1 MLQDED
7 LADQKRI
14 KQELT
19 NCLKEVANEQAIGL
33 AAKHLLKCLKP
44 KKELR
49 KQNKAMWK
57 KHLEEWEI
65 ANQSCFKCCQICDPD
80 FKPIKK
86 VIRRME
92 LNKVS

>member
-7 LADQKRI
+7 LVDQKRI

-19 NCLKEVANEQAIGL
+19 KCLKEVANEKAIGL

-57 KHLEEWEI
+57 KHSEEWEI
-65 ANQSCFKCCQICDPD
+65 ANQSCFKCCQICDTRVA
-80 FKPIKK
+80 IKK

>member
-7 LADQKRI
+7 LVDQKRI

-19 NCLKEVANEQAIGL
+19 KCLKEVANEKAIGL

-65 ANQSCFKCCQICDPD
+65 ANQSCFKCCQICDTRV
-80 FKPIKK
+80 PIKK

>member
-1 MLQDED
+1 MMQDED
-7 LADQKRI
+7 MVEQKRL
-14 KQELT
+14 KLELT
-19 NCLKEVANEQAIGL
+19 KCVQEVEKETVIGIV
-33 AAKHLLKCLKP
+33 AKHLLKCLKP

-57 KHLEEWEI
+57 KQLEEWEI
-65 ANQSCFKCCQICDPD
+65 ANQSCFKCCQICDARV
-80 FKPIKK
+80 PIKK